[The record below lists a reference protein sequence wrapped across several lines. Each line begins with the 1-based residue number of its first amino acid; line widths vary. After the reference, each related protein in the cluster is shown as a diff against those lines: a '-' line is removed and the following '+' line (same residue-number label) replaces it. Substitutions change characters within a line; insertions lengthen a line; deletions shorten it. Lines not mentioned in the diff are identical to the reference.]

1 MASPRRYVAL
11 AVGIFLAI
19 FSDSCQ
25 EKSEKNL
32 ILELMKNV
40 AKLAE
45 KREIDNLMSNLAD
58 DYFDFEGRD
67 KDKTRDLLIQY
78 FDQYKGIVIHILS
91 TRFDEG
97 DPLRAKI
104 QTEMAISSGGAEVL
118 RKLIK
123 FTGETYRFKI
133 HLLKTNQQWQVQF
146 AEWKD
151 VGVEELYPESLTIL
165 QKLFPKVF

>member
-1 MASPRRYVAL
+1 MASPRRYVTL
-11 AVGIFLAI
+11 AVGILLAI

-32 ILELMKNV
+32 ILELMENV
-40 AKLAE
+40 VNLAE

-67 KDKTRDLLIQY
+67 KDKTRDFLIQY
-78 FDQYKGIVIHILS
+78 FEQHKGIVIHILS

-97 DPLRAKI
+97 DSLRAKI

-118 RKLIK
+118 RRLIK

-133 HLLKTNQQWQVQF
+133 HLLKTNGQWQVQF

-151 VGVEELYPESLTIL
+151 VGVEDLYPESLSSLKKI
-165 QKLFPKVF
+165 FPKIL

>member
-32 ILELMKNV
+32 ILEFIENV

-45 KREIDNLMSNLAD
+45 KREIDNLMSNLAA
-58 DYFDFEGRD
+58 DYIDFEGRD

-78 FDQYKGIVIHILS
+78 FEQDKGIVIHILS
-91 TRFDEG
+91 TRFDEW
-97 DPLRAKI
+97 DPLSAKI

-123 FTGETYRFKI
+123 FMGETYRFKI
-133 HLLKTNQQWQVQF
+133 HLLKTNRQWQVQF

-151 VGVEELYPESLTIL
+151 IGVEELYPESLSSLKKI
-165 QKLFPKVF
+165 FPKIL

>member
-1 MASPRRYVAL
+1 MATPRRTVAL
-11 AVGIFLAI
+11 AVGMFLAI

-32 ILELMKNV
+32 ILELMENV
-40 AKLAE
+40 VKLAE

-78 FDQYKGIVIHILS
+78 FEQHEGIVIHILS

-97 DPLRAKI
+97 DPLRAQI
-104 QTEMAISSGGAEVL
+104 QTEMAISSGGAEIL

-133 HLLKTNQQWQVQF
+133 HLLKTNRQWQVQF

-151 VGVEELYPESLTIL
+151 VGVEELYPESLSSLKKI
-165 QKLFPKVF
+165 FPKIL

>member
-1 MASPRRYVAL
+1 M
-11 AVGIFLAI
+11 
-19 FSDSCQ
+19 
-25 EKSEKNL
+25 E
-32 ILELMKNV
+32 NV
-40 AKLAE
+40 ANLAE

-67 KDKTRDLLIQY
+67 RDKTRDFLIQY
-78 FDQYKGIVIHILS
+78 FEQHKGIVIHILS
-91 TRFDEG
+91 TRFEEWDS
-97 DPLRAKI
+97 LRAKI

-133 HLLKTNQQWQVQF
+133 HLLKTNGQWQVQF

-151 VGVEELYPESLTIL
+151 VGVEDLYPESLSSLKKI
-165 QKLFPKVF
+165 FPKVF

>member
-1 MASPRRYVAL
+1 M
-11 AVGIFLAI
+11 
-19 FSDSCQ
+19 
-25 EKSEKNL
+25 E
-32 ILELMKNV
+32 NV

-67 KDKTRDLLIQY
+67 KDKTRDFLIQY
-78 FDQYKGIVIHILS
+78 FEQHKGIVIHILS

-97 DPLRAKI
+97 DSLRAKI

-123 FTGETYRFKI
+123 FTGETYHFKI
-133 HLLKTNQQWQVQF
+133 HLLKTNGQWQVQF

-151 VGVEELYPESLTIL
+151 VGVEELYPESLSSLKKI
-165 QKLFPKVF
+165 FPKIL